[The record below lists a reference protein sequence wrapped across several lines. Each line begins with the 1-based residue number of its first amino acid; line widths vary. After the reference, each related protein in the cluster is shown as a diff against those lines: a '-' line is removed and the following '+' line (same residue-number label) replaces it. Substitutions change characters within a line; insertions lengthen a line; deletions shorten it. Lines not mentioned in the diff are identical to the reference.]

1 MKLSLSIKR
10 LAIGIVTGAALLVG
24 AAAPAFAQHHGRHN
38 RNSGYNRRGN
48 ILGSIFGG
56 NNQRHRDSGSYRRRS
71 DRYYG
76 WDGYLGADRHNRG
89 RGRGHDRHRGRG
101 HHNRW

>member
-24 AAAPAFAQHHGRHN
+24 AAAPAFAQHHDRHN

-56 NNQRHRDSGSYRRRS
+56 NNQRHRDSNRYGRRG
-71 DRYYG
+71 DRYDRWNDYFG
-76 WDGYLGADRHNRG
+76 RDRHNRG
-89 RGRGHDRHRGRG
+89 RGRGDDRHRGRG